1 MHAASD
7 RRLREHGFTLTSTLL
22 TLTAVGVV
30 AGATVPRL
38 VGRERRQQEALA
50 IAVLKKLCSAQQQFQ
65 AAAIVDADLDGR
77 GEYATLGELVGQ
89 DRLRHD
95 DHKLAPPLAPPE
107 LRKVDVDGIAEVG
120 HWRICL
126 WLPDS
131 LGTGTTGRPGAAQ
144 VDAGLATSHWTA
156 AAWPIDRRI
165 SGLPTFFV
173 NQTGELR
180 RSDDAQYSGEQAPF
194 AGAAMLG
201 VDANQV
207 DGPRLARGPGADGCV
222 WLPVW

>member
-1 MHAASD
+1 MHTATC
-7 RRLREHGFTLTSTLL
+7 RNRQQGFTLTSMLF

-30 AGATVPRL
+30 AGATVPQL

-50 IAVLKKLCSAQQQFQ
+50 IGVLKKLCAAQQQFR

-77 GEYATLGELVGQ
+77 GEFATLGELVGQ
-89 DRLRHD
+89 DTLRHD

-107 LRKVDVDGIAEVG
+107 LRTVDAQGIAEVG
-120 HWRICL
+120 HFRICL
-126 WLPDS
+126 WLPDN
-131 LGTGTTGRPGAAQ
+131 LGTGTTGRPGTAK
-144 VDAGLATSHWTA
+144 VDATLAASCWTA
-156 AAWPIDRRI
+156 AAWPIDRSV

-173 NQTGELR
+173 NQSGDIR
-180 RSDDAQYSGEQAPF
+180 RSNDAQYSGDQAPF
-194 AGAAMLG
+194 AGAGLLG

-222 WLPVW
+222 WLPIW